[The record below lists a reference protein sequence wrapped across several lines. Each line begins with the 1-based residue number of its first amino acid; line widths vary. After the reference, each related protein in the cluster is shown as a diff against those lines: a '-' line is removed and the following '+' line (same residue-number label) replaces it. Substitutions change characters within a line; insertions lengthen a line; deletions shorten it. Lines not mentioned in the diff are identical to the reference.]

1 MTTQT
6 DRSTGLSAS
15 LGAKAPCLC
24 ATVENTTLY
33 GLQTI
38 DGVALSSGDRVLVH
52 MQDNAVENG
61 IWVAS
66 TAAWTRAAD
75 FDGSSDVL
83 TGTIVLTSRGTSYGN
98 RIHQLDTLDPVIG
111 TTALSFALV
120 AAAAGDAQLRSDLSS
135 SVSTKGDALVAFKQS
150 TLTGATARTVHTKL
164 ADSVS
169 VKDFGAVGD
178 GTTDD
183 TDAFIA
189 AISACA
195 NASVYIPA
203 GTYILR
209 TVTISV
215 SVEIYGPGTVK
226 LKNNYDQNNVSLG
239 DTNAAMF
246 DITTSNAVVKFIG
259 ITFNGNQAN
268 QSAVTP
274 SLSLIR
280 AWNRSGASTTSLDIS
295 VVDCTFMNQTSASIR
310 VNGVTNAD
318 GKNILNV
325 HGCLFLDGRKGIGL
339 GDPAS
344 ANPLGFTPFYIDLYD
359 RVQSIVSDC
368 RFIFRS
374 TLAALAEYAPGAG
387 RWTFV
392 DSTTNTDG
400 ASGVVTNCACYRV
413 GRKDEKY
420 DGTATGNNG
429 LGVFDFYARARDM
442 VIHGNTFDECFNAAV
457 RGKTNIDR
465 VVITG
470 NIINNTPG
478 GISITPNTY
487 TPQTGY
493 IVIANNVIRGG
504 DQWGISVVGNSASG
518 VGYVSDLAITGNVIE
533 NITNVN
539 SATGNIGAII
549 VRYHDKAVISNNV
562 ISNVTGVGC
571 DGIKVRNSIKCSVNG
586 NSISDID
593 NDGIFFDSTG
603 LKAIAIGNLISQCG
617 GEGIVFGTSAT
628 ADIVCSGNNISD
640 VVDYG
645 VFVIAGLSA
654 AISGN
659 SIDNVTGLSRGIFVQ
674 SGVTAA
680 VTGNMVGPGVTLG
693 LMNTLDGLVNQSGN
707 TFNPTVSY
715 GNLAPTTGTWKVG
728 DIRYKTTVIAGD
740 WIGHVCIA
748 AGTPGT
754 WKRFGTTEP

>member
-1 MTTQT
+1 M
-6 DRSTGLSAS
+6 
-15 LGAKAPCLC
+15 
-24 ATVENTTLY
+24 
-33 GLQTI
+33 
-38 DGVALSSGDRVLVH
+38 
-52 MQDNAVENG
+52 
-61 IWVAS
+61 
-66 TAAWTRAAD
+66 
-75 FDGSSDVL
+75 
-83 TGTIVLTSRGTSYGN
+83 
-98 RIHQLDTLDPVIG
+98 
-111 TTALSFALV
+111 
-120 AAAAGDAQLRSDLSS
+120 
-135 SVSTKGDALVAFKQS
+135 
-150 TLTGATARTVHTKL
+150 
-164 ADSVS
+164 
-169 VKDFGAVGD
+169 
-178 GTTDD
+178 
-183 TDAFIA
+183 
-189 AISACA
+189 
-195 NASVYIPA
+195 
-203 GTYILR
+203 
-209 TVTISV
+209 
-215 SVEIYGPGTVK
+215 
-226 LKNNYDQNNVSLG
+226 
-239 DTNAAMF
+239 
-246 DITTSNAVVKFIG
+246 
-259 ITFNGNQAN
+259 
-268 QSAVTP
+268 
-274 SLSLIR
+274 
-280 AWNRSGASTTSLDIS
+280 
-295 VVDCTFMNQTSASIR
+295 
-310 VNGVTNAD
+310 
-318 GKNILNV
+318 
-325 HGCLFLDGRKGIGL
+325 
-339 GDPAS
+339 
-344 ANPLGFTPFYIDLYD
+344 
-359 RVQSIVSDC
+359 
-368 RFIFRS
+368 
-374 TLAALAEYAPGAG
+374 
-387 RWTFV
+387 
-392 DSTTNTDG
+392 
-400 ASGVVTNCACYRV
+400 VTNCACYRV